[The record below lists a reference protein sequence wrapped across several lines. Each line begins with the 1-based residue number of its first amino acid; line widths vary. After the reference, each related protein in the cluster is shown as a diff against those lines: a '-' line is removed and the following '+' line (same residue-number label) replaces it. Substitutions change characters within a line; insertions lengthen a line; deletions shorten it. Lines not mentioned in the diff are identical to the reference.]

1 MATSTLGRRS
11 AGTGAAPARRPPRG
25 LPGWVAPVASI
36 GVPVAVL
43 VAFVLLPL
51 VFVGVYSFYSLNEMS
66 GLMQTDFWV
75 GNYREVLSSDI
86 YRRVLWRTF
95 QIAGAATL
103 LALVVAYPMAYALGA
118 LVDPRRQGVLVLLV
132 IVPFWTSYIV
142 RTFSWIG
149 ILQRDGFL
157 QDALGWVPGL
167 PTDLLYSRAAVLIGF
182 VHVFLPLMILPI
194 YASVRNLDRRLL
206 EAAHDLGSPPWRTFL
221 RVTLPLTLPGVVAGL
236 VLFFIPCFGS
246 FVTPQLLG
254 GTGDLMMGN
263 VIATQFG
270 EAFNWPLGAALSI
283 VMTLIVVV
291 GLAIFFRFAD
301 VDQVYG

>member
-1 MATSTLGRRS
+1 MATTTLGRPG
-11 AGTGAAPARRPPRG
+11 ADTGAAPTRRPPRG
-25 LPGWVAPVASI
+25 SPGWAGPLAAI
-36 GVPVAVL
+36 GPPVAVL
-43 VAFVLLPL
+43 VGFVLLPL
-51 VFVGVYSFYSLNEMS
+51 VFVAVYSFYSLDDMS
-66 GLMQTDFWV
+66 GLMRADFWT
-75 GNYREVLSSDI
+75 GNYREVFSSDI

-103 LALVVAYPMAYALGA
+103 IALLVAYPMAYALGA
-118 LVDPRRQGVLVLLV
+118 LVDPRRQGALILLVL
-132 IVPFWTSYIV
+132 VPFWTSYIV

-157 QDALGWVPGL
+157 DDLLGWVPGL

-194 YASVRNLDRRLL
+194 YASVRNLDKRLL
-206 EAAHDLGSPPWRTFL
+206 EASHDLGSPPWRAFL
-221 RVTLPLTLPGVVAGL
+221 RVTLPLTLPGVVAGV

-263 VIATQFG
+263 VIANQFG
-270 EAFNWPLGAALSI
+270 EAFNWPLGAALSV
-283 VMTLIVVV
+283 VMTLIVVA